1 MTLLGTT
8 VRTQD
13 WNWDFQGFASKGPI
27 FEDDLYFLK
36 ILRGWKLS
44 NNIHKMYDFKHTARS
59 YENLRDNPEF
69 SDVTLV
75 CEERQFETH

>member
-13 WNWDFQGFASKGPI
+13 WNWDFHGFASKGPI
-27 FEDDLYFLK
+27 FKDDLYFLK
-36 ILRGWKLS
+36 ILRGWKS
-44 NNIHKMYDFKHTARS
+44 FNNIHKMYDFKHTARS
-59 YENLRDNPEF
+59 YYNLRDDPEF

-75 CEERQFETH
+75 CEERQF